1 MFEKE
6 PTIENNLEN
15 FHEEIQALKEEEV
28 VDKVSIHLADLDP
41 YNLTQDDMVMYK
53 RYKEAKESEMEEV
66 RVEFEEYR
74 NEVMGSSGNEDRK
87 IFTGYL
93 GNVLGNVLMA
103 KIEKDLLKGD

>member
-6 PTIENNLEN
+6 PTIENDLEN

-28 VDKVSIHLADLDP
+28 VDKVVSIHLADLDP

-74 NEVMGSSGNEDRK
+74 NEIMGSFDNEDRK
-87 IFTGYL
+87 IFVGYL
-93 GNVLGNVLMA
+93 GNVLA
-103 KIEKDLLKGD
+103 TKIEKDLVEGNRK

>member
-6 PTIENNLEN
+6 PTTENDLEN
-15 FHEEIQALKEEEV
+15 FYEEIQALKEEEV
-28 VDKVSIHLADLDP
+28 VDKVVSIHLADLDP

-74 NEVMGSSGNEDRK
+74 NEIMGSFDNEDRK
-87 IFTGYL
+87 IFVGYL
-93 GNVLGNVLMA
+93 GNVLAA
-103 KIEKDLLKGD
+103 KIEKDLVEDN